1 MIRLAIYSLVIA
13 LILGLVFQLPRRV
26 AVLVIAS
33 VLGVFAGW
41 ASLLG
46 NVNNVICD
54 FETRVGEDTCSG
66 IYFGEHRL
74 PGFMQGQHGDAWLLV
89 IAGLMGALAVDL
101 IVLLVM
107 WAWSRVLRGRR
118 VPTAA

>member
-1 MIRLAIYSLVIA
+1 MIRLAIYSLAIA
-13 LILGLVFQLPRRV
+13 IVLGLVFQLPRRV
-26 AVLVIAS
+26 AVLVISS

-41 ASLLG
+41 VTLLG
-46 NVNNVICD
+46 NVNNTICD
-54 FETRVGEDTCSG
+54 LETRVAEDRCSG
-66 IYFGEHRL
+66 IYFGGHRL
-74 PGFMQGQHGDAWLLV
+74 PQFMQGSHGDAWLLV

-107 WAWSRVLRGRR
+107 WGWSRVRRGR